1 MEVEVKEALK
11 ALTTEDTQMSAHQV
25 LGLQDR
31 LRIVDEKFVELRREI
46 SRLNA
51 ALNDEKELNNII
63 RKKVEDLTEEN
74 SNLKSENKK
83 KASVKPGQKTSKKK
97 TTKKKK

>member
-11 ALTTEDTQMSAHQV
+11 TLTDGDTRLDPNQV

-31 LRIVDEKFVELRREI
+31 LRLVDEKFSLLRREI
-46 SRLNA
+46 TRLNA
-51 ALNDEKELNNII
+51 LLAEEKDKNGTLQARIGI
-63 RKKVEDLTEEN
+63 LTEEITG
-74 SNLKSENKK
+74 LKK
-83 KASVKPGQKTSKKK
+83 KPTPKPVKKTTKKK

>member
-1 MEVEVKEALK
+1 MEVEVKEALR
-11 ALTTEDTQMSAHQV
+11 ALTQEDTRMTAHEV

-31 LRIVDEKFVELRREI
+31 LRIVDEKFAQLRGEI

-51 ALNDEKELNNII
+51 VLAEEKSRSDVLREKLSAVLDENAELKT
-63 RKKVEDLTEEN
+63 RKKAAPT
-74 SNLKSENKK
+74 K
-83 KASVKPGQKTSKKK
+83 KPGKKK